1 MAKIYQSCIVKIS
14 HFGIFNNGKNKK
26 RQGENTYERN
36 MCNTQTISTISQYTN
51 GNDHG
56 LERHDFAG
64 SSRLLKAKGCHLSVK
79 AAEFQITSGK
89 GLFYSLGWKK
99 TTVTVK
105 NTGRYSV
112 AMYERNKAGLL
123 FYKGQ
128 VGPGRT
134 VTMTMRGSS
143 STSRLLF
150 QRVGGRTT
158 VSVSVNA
165 GSVS

>member
-1 MAKIYQSCIVKIS
+1 MGRTKNVREETHMSETCAIRRPFQRFLSILMAMI
-14 HFGIFNNGKNKK
+14 
-26 RQGENTYERN
+26 
-36 MCNTQTISTISQYTN
+36 M
-51 GNDHG
+51 
-56 LERHDFAG
+56 A
-64 SSRLLKAKGCHLSVK
+64 LSVTILPV
-79 AAEFQITSGK
+79 AAAYSKQKDVISASKLTEFQITSGK

-112 AMYERNKAGLL
+112 AMYEQNKAGLL

-134 VTMTMRGSS
+134 VTMTMRGSGT
-143 STSRLLF
+143 TSRLSF